1 MVNGENI
8 YVKEVKNARTYKGRG
23 IGTRSDYKDLS
34 KTVDDNMNEIL
45 DDLTEIQTNVLA
57 KGSLEDKLNF
67 LISLEIDRLRTETVH
82 GSYAQQT
89 VMSQVQ
95 VYKSWA
101 KQLCK

>member
-1 MVNGENI
+1 MDN
-8 YVKEVKNARTYKGRG
+8 YRDSQKD
-23 IGTRSDYKDLS
+23 IG
-34 KTVDDNMNEIL
+34 DNMNEIL

-67 LISLEIDRLRTETVH
+67 LISLEIDRIRTETVH
-82 GSYAQQT
+82 SSYAQQT

-101 KQLCK
+101 KQLCR

>member
-1 MVNGENI
+1 MDN
-8 YVKEVKNARTYKGRG
+8 YRDSQKD
-23 IGTRSDYKDLS
+23 IG
-34 KTVDDNMNEIL
+34 DNMNEIL

-82 GSYAQQT
+82 SSYTQQLL
-89 VMSQVQ
+89 VSQVQ

-101 KQLCK
+101 KQLSKGRGSDRNES